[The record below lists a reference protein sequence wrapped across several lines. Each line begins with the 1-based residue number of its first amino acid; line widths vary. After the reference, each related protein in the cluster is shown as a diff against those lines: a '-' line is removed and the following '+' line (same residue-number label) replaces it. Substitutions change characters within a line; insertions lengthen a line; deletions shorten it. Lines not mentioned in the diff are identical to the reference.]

1 MIQFNKLLPLLF
13 CAAIL
18 NAEDKRM
25 SSFDKRLS
33 ALEAQPQVEK
43 RYNPPEFLTY
53 GFQFSADALYWQAR
67 ENGTA
72 YALKNYLGSDGIHSQ
87 KQDMKNLSFDW
98 DFGFRIGAAYIFPRD
113 RWLLSSQWT
122 HFDTKAK
129 DLGHGPTPDLFI
141 PIWSNPDFAPDL
153 LLPSRAKARWHL
165 NLNQI
170 DVMLSRPFHVSK
182 YLVLNPEIGPSGLWL
197 KQHYR
202 LKYRR
207 LRIDPGHSHVR
218 MTDEFSAIG
227 LRAGLDTRF
236 GFPGG
241 WGIFNETAFTLY
253 YGEFQ
258 LHRKETYTLAL
269 PPRSELGDSI
279 RKTWRGV
286 APVLQLALGIRYDH
300 PFNNDSMAVTFKL
313 AWETAIYFSQ
323 NQFLRFVNPN
333 IGNSIVPTQGDITL
347 CGGTFSAGFVF

>member
-1 MIQFNKLLPLLF
+1 MVKYGKLLPLLL
-13 CAAIL
+13 CAGTL
-18 NAEDKRM
+18 NADNKTM
-25 SSFDKRLS
+25 NSFDKRLS
-33 ALEAQPQVEK
+33 ALETQPQIEK
-43 RYNPPEFLTY
+43 RYNPPAHLAH

-72 YALKNYLGSDGIHSQ
+72 YGLKNYLGSDGVNSQ
-87 KQDMKNLSFDW
+87 REDMKNLSFDW
-98 DFGFRIGAAYIFPRD
+98 DFGFRAGAAFIFHHD
-113 RWLLSSQWT
+113 GMALSSQWT

-129 DLGHGPTPDLFI
+129 DLGHGPTPDVFI
-141 PIWSNPDFAPDL
+141 PIWSNPDFAPGMML
-153 LLPSRAKARWHL
+153 SNRAKARWHL

-170 DVMLSRPFHVSK
+170 DVMLSRPFRVSK

-202 LKYRR
+202 IKYRR
-207 LRIDPGHSHVR
+207 PPINPGHSHVR

-241 WGIFNETAFTLY
+241 WGIFNETTLSLY

-269 PPRSELGDSI
+269 PPHSELGDSV

-286 APVLQLALGIRYDH
+286 APVLQMALGIRYDH
-300 PFNNDSMAVTFKL
+300 SFHDDSMAVTFKL
-313 AWETAIYFSQ
+313 AWETAVYFSQ
-323 NQFLRFVNPN
+323 NQFLRFVTPN
-333 IGNSIVPTQGDITL
+333 MGNSIVPTQGDITL
-347 CGGTFSAGFVF
+347 CGGTFSVGFVF